1 MADAYSSQVSAL
13 GDGSIK
19 AKTGSM
25 ANYAKDTMAN
35 IYTELS
41 DLHTQLQADLTKV
54 SSWQGADKEA
64 FNTMLTRFQAM
75 FEDIG
80 KTLRIFSDFTSDAA
94 DGYASLQ
101 ATNVSEFENTTYT
114 STSED

>member
-1 MADAYSSQVSAL
+1 MADAYTSQVSAL

-19 AKTGSM
+19 AKTGQM
-25 ANYAKDTMAN
+25 ATYAKEQMAN

-41 DLHTQLQADLTKV
+41 NLHTELQADIAKV

-64 FNTMLTRFQAM
+64 FNSMLNRFQAM

-80 KTLRIFSDFTSDAA
+80 KTLRIFSDFTGDAA

-101 ATNVSEFENTTYT
+101 ATNVNEFENTTYT